1 MSKARD
7 RSARS
12 GSDPII
18 IGDDSNKILISKGSD
33 NTVKFQTQAGSSTP
47 ANSSAGA
54 VKVYASISDMTST
67 TPASG
72 DMGLVTANSSL
83 YVFNGGGW
91 YKLAVINTSPTISS
105 PSTGANLTLAT
116 DGTATS
122 IELVGADVDEGTTL
136 QNSYAVTTGS
146 ISGIISSVTTSATSG
161 GTYSALA
168 AGATTENRFFKI
180 NPVTSG
186 SGGSVSLSFS
196 MSDTINSATTVQ
208 NFTVTFM
215 GEGSFDFASNSSYIE
230 KYSSDFTMGTGDYTI
245 EFWYKISSFGSDN
258 YFYDLGSNGIMWRMN
273 STTSHYLYFGGYTI
287 SFSSVGVSTGT
298 WYHARVTNASNVK
311 RAYIDGVHQGTVTYS
326 QNHTTTNI
334 GINRYAPSWMGGSS
348 GFSGIRFSNF
358 RVIKGTALN
367 TGTGSF
373 TVPTSPLTAVTGT
386 VLLTAQNDTGTSF
399 TDQSASNHSLTVSGS
414 VTTNTD
420 HPF

>member
-146 ISGIISSVTTSATSG
+146 ISG
-161 GTYSALA
+161 L
-168 AGATTENRFFKI
+168 
-180 NPVTSG
+180 
-186 SGGSVSLSFS
+186 SL
-196 MSDTINSATTVQ
+196 IH
-208 NFTVTFM
+208 
-215 GEGSFDFASNSSYIE
+215 I
-230 KYSSDFTMGTGDYTI
+230 
-245 EFWYKISSFGSDN
+245 
-258 YFYDLGSNGIMWRMN
+258 
-273 STTSHYLYFGGYTI
+273 
-287 SFSSVGVSTGT
+287 
-298 WYHARVTNASNVK
+298 
-311 RAYIDGVHQGTVTYS
+311 
-326 QNHTTTNI
+326 
-334 GINRYAPSWMGGSS
+334 
-348 GFSGIRFSNF
+348 
-358 RVIKGTALN
+358 
-367 TGTGSF
+367 
-373 TVPTSPLTAVTGT
+373 
-386 VLLTAQNDTGTSF
+386 
-399 TDQSASNHSLTVSGS
+399 
-414 VTTNTD
+414 
-420 HPF
+420 